1 MLSVLLHVRNTKEEI
16 RFGLA
21 KVWTWLQQV
30 RRPAELSW
38 RQQQKRRRYA
48 DELLRA
54 RIDMLHK
61 FNKFMIHVSMTVTIV
76 SMWKLA
82 AYPSFLSVAQMIGPL
97 LAYCLDT
104 LFHEGIIRINSAN
117 RWRYLQFVGLS
128 IHAVY
133 TVAHAFEPDPALFAF
148 TSKLWGGLTFL
159 ISVMCMDSKV
169 TVPLFAVE
177 CALQLHQQYRLVS
190 LGGLARGTISVCI
203 ASDAIT
209 VVTMIFV
216 DHVMQSEIKARIDST
231 DASSLKHGF
240 RQVLRGVCDGDLL
253 LDRRNCTIVDDASCL
268 ERLLKS
274 SRKLSDTNFLDLFLD
289 AESRENFLQFLAGA
303 DDSKT
308 TMPRGLRVS
317 LQGKNGPVSL
327 DLFHTT
333 LPNHGAA
340 RSDYCLLAM
349 KEDHDGRAE
358 PPDAPPGSVPAL
370 PTYQEPRARTRTRS
384 SVSEVVEAYD
394 ELVEISLLVSNCTG
408 LLDIEEAHL
417 RFDRGSS
424 AQRTI
429 ETGMPTLR
437 RFIRPTDW
445 DRIEGMLNFVMQLEP
460 SPEAR
465 PCYFKKPMLFRLPG
479 ESRSYLCARQASVS
493 MADRTVEPGQPVRF
507 WMHLTAFDSSH
518 VQRPREQELELIQED
533 PDG

>member
-1 MLSVLLHVRNTKEEI
+1 MQDEATGTERARATRQSLQEVWPEIQRLGQDVPNLDDDLWNSLDDDGNGFINFSEFAEFTTKKKVNLPLGLDDLMKNSTAAASLKCGVFDCQCSEFQGRRPRCRRRITCPVFLIRDLASASPTTRRALLATAAEAPALCRRVAASAHRHAAQV
-16 RFGLA
+16 
-21 KVWTWLQQV
+21 QQV
-30 RRPAELSW
+30 HDPRVHDCDDCLNVEAGRLSIVPFRGSNDW
-38 RQQQKRRRYA
+38 TTLG
-48 DELLRA
+48 LL
-54 RIDMLHK
+54 
-61 FNKFMIHVSMTVTIV
+61 
-76 SMWKLA
+76 
-82 AYPSFLSVAQMIGPL
+82 
-97 LAYCLDT
+97 
-104 LFHEGIIRINSAN
+104 INSAN

-159 ISVMCMDSKV
+159 ISVMCMDSK
-169 TVPLFAVE
+169 
-177 CALQLHQQYRLVS
+177 
-190 LGGLARGTISVCI
+190 
-203 ASDAIT
+203 
-209 VVTMIFV
+209 

-253 LDRRNCTIVDDASCL
+253 LDRRNCTI

-308 TMPRGLRVS
+308 TMPRGLR
-317 LQGKNGPVSL
+317 
-327 DLFHTT
+327 
-333 LPNHGAA
+333 
-340 RSDYCLLAM
+340 
-349 KEDHDGRAE
+349 
-358 PPDAPPGSVPAL
+358 
-370 PTYQEPRARTRTRS
+370 EPRARTRTRS

-460 SPEAR
+460 SPE
-465 PCYFKKPMLFRLPG
+465 PC
-479 ESRSYLCARQASVS
+479 
-493 MADRTVEPGQPVRF
+493 
-507 WMHLTAFDSSH
+507 AFFH
-518 VQRPREQELELIQED
+518 
-533 PDG
+533 